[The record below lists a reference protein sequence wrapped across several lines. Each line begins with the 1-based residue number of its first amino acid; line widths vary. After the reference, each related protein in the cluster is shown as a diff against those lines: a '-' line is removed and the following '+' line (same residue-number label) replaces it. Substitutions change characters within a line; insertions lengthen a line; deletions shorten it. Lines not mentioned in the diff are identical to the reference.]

1 MIRLRKTIALLGL
14 LVVFVF
20 PRSHAEPQD
29 QAMDKACRAIEHMV
43 SGTDDLTLRS
53 FIDQHLTAA
62 YRQSLTAS
70 ELTDLLQRIRTAA
83 AGFGGVGLDVL
94 GDSSGRATFMRPGS
108 RVAVA
113 FDIDPG
119 SGRIS
124 RLELLPEETTPH
136 IKPITW
142 ANLDARLDE
151 EAAAGFSGSVL
162 AVRNDSIV
170 LYRGYGLADREHGI
184 PVDTNT
190 IFAIGS
196 TPIDF
201 THAAILKLEEMG
213 KLSTDDTITRFIDN
227 VPPDKRDITLHQLM
241 IGASGL
247 PNFHDRPGD
256 TDPDLTWIDRQTA
269 IDRIMKQDL
278 LFAPGTNNRHS
289 HSAWVLLA
297 AIVEKASGKS
307 YEDFLRT
314 QFFEPAGMD
323 RTGNYP
329 ITKSFPEAQIAVG
342 YGMSRPTEINS
353 PVYWGPT
360 SWLVMGSGGMVSTPA
375 DLYRWHRAML
385 GGKFLGPEALT
396 KYPLDA
402 VGVGGND
409 RGFLNWF
416 AYNGRNA
423 VILCSNSHVEM
434 EDHAAMIGRAL
445 EELVEQ

>member
-1 MIRLRKTIALLGL
+1 MKNIRRTLALLGL
-14 LVVFVF
+14 VVVLAA
-20 PRSHAEPQD
+20 PHSQAEPQD
-29 QAMDKACRAIEHMV
+29 QSMDSACRAIEHMI
-43 SGTDDLTLRS
+43 SATDD
-53 FIDQHLTAA
+53 
-62 YRQSLTAS
+62 QSLHTFIEQQLTPTYRNSQTAS
-70 ELTDLLQRIRTAA
+70 ELIELLRNIRSAA
-83 AGFGGVGLDVL
+83 AGFGGVGLDVV
-94 GDSSGRATFMRPGS
+94 GENSAKATFMRPGS
-108 RVAVA
+108 QVAVA

-119 SGRIS
+119 TGKIA
-124 RLELLPEETTPH
+124 RLELLPEETAPQ

-142 ANLDARLDE
+142 ANLDARLQE
-151 EAAAGFSGSVL
+151 EAAGGFSGSVL
-162 AVRNDSIV
+162 AVRDDSIV
-170 LYRGYGLADREHGI
+170 LYRGYGLADREQGV

-213 KLSTDDTITRFIDN
+213 KLSTDDTITHFIDN
-227 VPPDKRDITLHQLM
+227 VPPDKRGITLHQLM
-241 IGASGL
+241 TGASGL

-256 TDPDLTWIDRQTA
+256 ADPDLTWIDRQEA
-269 IDRIMKQDL
+269 IDRIMHQKL
-278 LFAPGTNNRHS
+278 LFAPGTNHRHS

-297 AIVEKASGKS
+297 AIVEKASGQS
-307 YEDFLRT
+307 YEEFLRK
-314 QFFEPAGMD
+314 QFFDPAGMH

-329 ITKSFPEAQIAVG
+329 ITKRFPEDQIAVG

-353 PVYWGPT
+353 PVHWGPT

-385 GGKFLGPEALT
+385 RGKLLGPKALA

-416 AYNGRNA
+416 AYNDLNA

-434 EDHAAMIGRAL
+434 EDRTAQIGRAL
-445 EELVEQ
+445 EQLVER